1 MAAKIKNYY
10 TVLGIAEDADADA
23 IKKGYRKLARQF
35 HPDKNPG
42 KPGAEERFKEIQEA
56 YDVLGDPE
64 KRKKYDVMRKN
75 PYAGMGGNPLNGDGG
90 RSGFYRTPDG
100 GYARY
105 DTTGDTPNAGAGG
118 GFSDMSDL
126 FEQFFNQ
133 QRGEPAPGRRAR
145 RTPGADIESALAL
158 SFEEALQGGKREITL
173 PDRDV
178 VRIDVPEGVEN
189 GFKIRLKGRGQAG
202 PGGRGNLYIRFEVA
216 PHPRFERKGNDVTC
230 TETIDMVEAATG
242 GSRVIADP
250 YGRSVKVPIAA
261 GMQPGRTLR
270 LKGQGIKTEKG
281 RGDLFVKIEVRIP
294 EKLSEEA
301 RTELLDWAA
310 RYVVR

>member
-1 MAAKIKNYY
+1 
-10 TVLGIAEDADADA
+10 
-23 IKKGYRKLARQF
+23 
-35 HPDKNPG
+35 
-42 KPGAEERFKEIQEA
+42 
-56 YDVLGDPE
+56 
-64 KRKKYDVMRKN
+64 
-75 PYAGMGGNPLNGDGG
+75 
-90 RSGFYRTPDG
+90 
-100 GYARY
+100 
-105 DTTGDTPNAGAGG
+105 
-118 GFSDMSDL
+118 
-126 FEQFFNQ
+126 
-133 QRGEPAPGRRAR
+133 
-145 RTPGADIESALAL
+145 
-158 SFEEALQGGKREITL
+158 
-173 PDRDV
+173 
-178 VRIDVPEGVEN
+178 VEN